1 MFNRP
6 RLFSAAADF
15 CIDNRQST
23 LFFVFV
29 LIVFMQMLFQTS
41 TGKPRHQEEPDSER
55 DYYNGHKDFYVRF
68 QQVDDR
74 RLDGDERAYK
84 EHGEREHDVCE
95 LPITLVFD
103 GQLACLSEH
112 GVNLGLCDKQ
122 GKPSRDKQR
131 GDKHTES
138 PPDCHLHTLSSH
150 LPVFERYRPILRI
163 I

>member
-1 MFNRP
+1 MFNLP
-6 RLFSAAADF
+6 QSFSAAADF

-29 LIVFMQMLFQTS
+29 LIVFLQILFQTS
-41 TGKPRHQEEPDSER
+41 TRKPRHQEEPDSER

-84 EHGEREHDVCE
+84 EHGEREHGVCE

-103 GQLACLSEH
+103 GQLACISEH
-112 GVNLGLCDKQ
+112 GVDLGLCDKQ
-122 GKPSRDKQR
+122 GKPFPRQATR
-131 GDKHTES
+131 RQT
-138 PPDCHLHTLSSH
+138 
-150 LPVFERYRPILRI
+150 YRIPT
-163 I
+163 